1 MRLSEW
7 MIREEEYQPG
17 KDRDYFI
24 SRSFLRVL
32 AVLVSFRH
40 QAHKRIMDKV
50 PARTVLIL
58 FVLWLFLTVSA
69 HTPAFLLCQ
78 LAGILALLC
87 LLDGRVIRQLLGT
100 AVAAMSFSFFLLFP
114 ALFLGT
120 GNRTLLMIPFKTFLT
135 VSSLGIVTELLSWH
149 QMTAALRAFRLP
161 QEVIFLLDTALR
173 CIVLLGERAGE
184 MLTAL
189 KLRSVGHNPH
199 KSRVAGGVLGSL
211 FLYSRDMSE
220 EMYQAM
226 ICRCF
231 TGEYPAAPSRRAG
244 WMDAAL
250 WAVFLVYLFLFLR
263 MEGI

>member
-149 QMTAALRAFRLP
+149 QMPAALRAFRLP

-199 KSRVAGGVLGSL
+199 KSRAAGGVLGSL

-226 ICRCF
+226 VCRCF